1 MCGNEYFFLS
11 NEEPPPCKVTSPKIF
26 CGPTVEEMMYFIN
39 DQPNAGTVQ
48 VKEQKAKNVCVLI
61 MALPLGE
68 DLGLIGIRVRTGPS
82 QFRFSICLW
91 RL

>member
-1 MCGNEYFFLS
+1 MEVCISFYPMKNPRL
-11 NEEPPPCKVTSPKIF
+11 CKVTSPKIL
-26 CGPTVEEMMYFIN
+26 CRPTAEEMMYFIN

-48 VKEQKAKNVCVLI
+48 VKEQRAKNVCVLI